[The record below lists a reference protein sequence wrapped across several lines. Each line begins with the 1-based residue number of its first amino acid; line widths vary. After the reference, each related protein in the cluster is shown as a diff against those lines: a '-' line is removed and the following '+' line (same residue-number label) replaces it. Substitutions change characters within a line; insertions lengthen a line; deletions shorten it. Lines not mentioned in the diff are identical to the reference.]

1 MATRAH
7 STRTPLLP
15 RAGARSALL
24 GQGSG
29 KQPGP
34 VTLALQAMQAANP
47 DRIRALRKMIADR
60 IEADIALLDC
70 LDHEADEREADF
82 VAHRYLPGVGV
93 YSIGLTSDDEASLC
107 GVSVDA
113 PACHDD
119 REQDDSDNEPSL
131 ASLGGTAEG
140 CHGDQGWW
148 SDGGL
153 NDWEE
158 QCEDEGA
165 SCESH
170 DDDGLCEAHLQPLM
184 MDGGAYA
191 AESFGRRG

>member
-1 MATRAH
+1 
-7 STRTPLLP
+7 
-15 RAGARSALL
+15 
-24 GQGSG
+24 
-29 KQPGP
+29 
-34 VTLALQAMQAANP
+34 MQAADP

-107 GVSVDA
+107 GVSVGA

-119 REQDDSDNEPSL
+119 REHDDSDNEPSL

-140 CHGDQGWW
+140 CHGDQSRW

-165 SCESH
+165 SCENR
-170 DDDGLCEAHLQPLM
+170 DDDGDTEDHLQPLM
-184 MDGGAYA
+184 MTGGSYA
-191 AESFGRRG
+191 ADSFERRA